1 MSDLFDKALLIGMG
15 LEKKAKEAL
24 EELQKEGKQEA
35 AAAGGGDAGDEVREM
50 GPRQA
55 AENKVVD
62 EGVRVLKEFLN
73 LVKTGR
79 ERLEKEVST
88 SSGRLLDKV
97 NAATRDDVEI
107 VKEMARISREKVD
120 KLEKRVAE
128 LEAKLGVKDN

>member
-24 EELQKEGKQEA
+24 EELQKEGKEEA
-35 AAAGGGDAGDEVREM
+35 AATGGETAEAEGEGMAPKQVV
-50 GPRQA
+50 
-55 AENKVVD
+55 ENKVVD

-79 ERLEKEVST
+79 EKLEKEVST
-88 SSGRLLDKV
+88 GSERLLDKV
-97 NAATRDDVEI
+97 NAATKDDVEI
-107 VKEMARISREKVD
+107 VKEMARLSREKVD

-128 LEAKLGVKDN
+128 LEAKLNKQ

>member
-35 AAAGGGDAGDEVREM
+35 AATGGDDTGAEGK
-50 GPRQA
+50 GPTAKQA
-55 AENKVVD
+55 VENKVVED
-62 EGVRVLKEFLN
+62 GVRVFKEFLN
-73 LVKTGR
+73 LIKSGR
-79 ERLEKEVST
+79 EKLEKEVST
-88 SSGRLLDKV
+88 GSERLLDKM

-107 VKEMARISREKVD
+107 VKEMARLSREKVD

-128 LEAKLGVKDN
+128 LEAKLNKG